1 MTAAR
6 RMCVKPVMRED
17 GVTIQPQITDVG
29 HAIKVSRSTVCFT
42 PALEPTGAS

>member
-6 RMCVKPVMRED
+6 RMCVKTVMRED

-29 HAIKVSRSTVCFT
+29 HAIKVSVCFT
-42 PALEPTGAS
+42 PALEPTGASRG